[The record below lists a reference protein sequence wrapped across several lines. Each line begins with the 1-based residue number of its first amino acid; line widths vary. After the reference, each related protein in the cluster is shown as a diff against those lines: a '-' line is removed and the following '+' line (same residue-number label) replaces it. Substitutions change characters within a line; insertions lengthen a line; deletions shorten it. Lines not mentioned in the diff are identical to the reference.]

1 MQNNKRQTKYAAKT
15 LALAAMTA
23 FASFGAG
30 AAFATTATFTTAPV
44 TGCPVC
50 TATDATGL
58 VVTATGHQ
66 LPNGWDVKTGS
77 SGLYIANGVGGTF
90 RHTRPFDL
98 TGMKLFATNNTT
110 STTAPVTYT
119 LYAHHPGNPIA
130 DMVSLTINSRVV
142 RDVAFSDVRL
152 QNIDSLDVAF
162 GSMVG
167 YTYFIETR
175 YTLH

>member
-1 MQNNKRQTKYAAKT
+1 MRNNKRQANSTTKILLLAAST
-15 LALAAMTA
+15 ALASIGGT
-23 FASFGAG
+23 S
-30 AAFATTATFTTAPV
+30 AFATTATFTAAPV

-90 RHTRPFDL
+90 RQARPFDL

-142 RDVAFSDVRL
+142 RDVSFSDVRL